1 MSMTK
6 IKATYR
12 FCRGIGSCT
21 LCPKYPEDPEVL
33 YAYGGADDIEGAE
46 KLLYE
51 EMFDAERESQNER
64 YRKKGNYGRIWTM
77 DEWRRSVRHRPIE
90 NVLFVGNEDCYLFP
104 DALFDAYLQFCEK
117 REERFGDIFLR
128 VSAIRYAGST
138 IPHIHERY
146 VLYWTDAKG
155 IKHTEIEKALKQASV
170 AVPFPEKEKG
180 QYNNRK
186 MMFDSICREMW
197 LDIVAGIFED
207 EPDVELERP
216 EPGFKPQV
224 KADRDLK
231 LSSGDYR
238 ALNHAWF
245 RTYEK
250 INALKRKIKDMEA
263 ELGEIRDDIEIGFF
277 PDDNKYELR
286 ERMLVLKNKIA
297 DYKSHLSKT
306 EKKSKAIRE
315 SIS

>member
-1 MSMTK
+1 MSTIK

-21 LCPKYPEDPEVL
+21 LCPEYQEDPEVL
-33 YAYGGADDIEGAE
+33 YTYGGADDIEGAE
-46 KLLYE
+46 RLLYE
-51 EMFDAERESQNER
+51 EMFDAERESQNGR

-90 NVLFVGNEDCYLFP
+90 NVLFVGNEDCYFYP

-117 REERFGDIFLR
+117 REERFGNIFLR
-128 VSAIRYAGST
+128 VSALRYAGST

-146 VLYWTDAKG
+146 VLFWTDAEG
-155 IKHTEIEKALKQASV
+155 IKHTEIDKALEQAGV
-170 AVPFPEKEKG
+170 AVPFPEKEEG

-197 LDIVAGIFED
+197 LDIAAGVLED

-216 EPGFKPQV
+216 KSGFRSPIRV
-224 KADRDLK
+224 DRNLR
-231 LSSGDYR
+231 LSSGDRR
-238 ALNHAWF
+238 ALGDAWV
-245 RTYEK
+245 RNGEK
-250 INALKRKIKDMEA
+250 INVLKDKIKGMET
-263 ELGEIRDDIEIGFF
+263 ELADVRTDIEIG
-277 PDDNKYELR
+277 DGNMDALK

-297 DYKSHLSKT
+297 DYKKRLIKT
-306 EKKSKAIRE
+306 EEKSKAIRE
-315 SIS
+315 AIY